1 MENCLQRIGN
11 KAITNE
17 NAYSPRQG
25 ALISQRQV
33 KYVEDIIVTRDT
45 ENLGMSRSEVIQKIS
60 DIGQA
65 SSYVQAENHL
75 D

>member
-1 MENCLQRIGN
+1 ML
-11 KAITNE
+11 
-17 NAYSPRQG
+17 
-25 ALISQRQV
+25 LSQRQE
-33 KYVEDIIVTRDT
+33 KYVEDISVTRDM
-45 ENLGMSRSEVIQKIS
+45 EKLGMSRREVIYMIS